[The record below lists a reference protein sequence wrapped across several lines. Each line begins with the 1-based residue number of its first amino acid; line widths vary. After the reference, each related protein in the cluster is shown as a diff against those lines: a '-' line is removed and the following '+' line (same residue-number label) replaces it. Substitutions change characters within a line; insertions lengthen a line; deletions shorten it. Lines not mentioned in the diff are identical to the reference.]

1 MTATQVPSLRVA
13 GRQVPLVL
21 PSIRDARLHTAAVI
35 ISVHTIGITALG
47 FRVSVFQILSAIL
60 TAALVDVTINLRLT
74 GKIVWP
80 ASGMLTGSGV
90 ALILRLTDMHAGDFW
105 AWDGWYLYAAI
116 AGLSVLSKY
125 VLRWRGTHLFNPSNL
140 GLVVAFLLLGSSII
154 EPLDFWW
161 APLHGWM
168 ALAYL
173 VILGGGIAITRR
185 LALFEMAL
193 AFWVVL
199 AAGLGVLA
207 ASGHCMVAAWAPE
220 PLCGSNFWWVLV
232 TSPEVLIFMLFMITD
247 PKTIPR
253 GRLPRLAFSVTL
265 GLLAT
270 LLIAPQTTEFGAK
283 VALLGSLVL
292 LTPVRSAFERLGNLS
307 VPAPARP
314 RAFLQGAWIG
324 AGLIAAATAVVLA
337 GAPARSTPPAAAATA
352 PAVVDVDPAS
362 LPEATVDAEVASLN
376 LDNDLDAIV
385 VAFAENLATEA
396 EALRRA
402 DGGMLAGV
410 ATGDHLA
417 QLQRR
422 LDEALTTG
430 VRRAHEYRFDSLH
443 VAVAERPEGQSS
455 AGLSVQ
461 VTGTRDVVV
470 FDALGN
476 ETSRSPEG
484 YAADFMLRQ
493 VAGDRWL
500 IAAVEES

>member
-1 MTATQVPSLRVA
+1 MTATHVPTLRVA

-74 GKIVWP
+74 GKLVWP

-90 ALILRLTDMHAGDFW
+90 ALILRMVDMRAGDFW

-140 GLVVAFLLLGSSII
+140 GLVAAFLILGSSVI

-161 APLHGWM
+161 APLDGWM

-173 VILGGGIAITRR
+173 VILAGGIAITRR
-185 LALFEMAL
+185 LALFEMAV
-193 AFWVVL
+193 AFWAVL

-220 PLCGSNFWWVLV
+220 PLCGSGFWWALI

-270 LLIAPQTTEFGAK
+270 LLIAPQATEFGAK

-292 LTPVRSAFERLGNLS
+292 LTPVRSVFEGLGD
-307 VPAPARP
+307 VGAPASSRP

-324 AGLIAAATAVVLA
+324 AGLVAVATAVVIA
-337 GAPARSTPPAAAATA
+337 GGPARSAPT
-352 PAVVDVDPAS
+352 PAVAASTIVEVDPAA
-362 LPEATVDAEVASLN
+362 LPEATVDPEVASLN
-376 LDNDLDAIV
+376 LDSDPAAIALV
-385 VAFAENLATEA
+385 FAENLATEA

-410 ATGDHLA
+410 ATGDRLV

-422 LDEALTTG
+422 LDEAITTG
-430 VRRAHEYRFDSLH
+430 VRRAHEYRFDSIH
-443 VAVAERPEGQSS
+443 IAVAERPEGQSS
-455 AGLSVQ
+455 AGLSVRA
-461 VTGTRDVVV
+461 TGTRDVVV

-476 ETSRSPEG
+476 ETSRDTEG
-484 YAADFMLRQ
+484 YTADFMLRQ

-500 IAAVEES
+500 IAAVDEG

>member
-1 MTATQVPSLRVA
+1 MTATQVPTLRVA

-47 FRVSVFQILSAIL
+47 FRVSVFQILSAIF
-60 TAALVDVTINLRLT
+60 TAALVDVAINLRLT

-90 ALILRLTDMHAGDFW
+90 ALILRLTDMRAGDFW

-220 PLCGSNFWWVLV
+220 PLCGSNFWWALV

-253 GRLPRLAFSVTL
+253 GRRPRLAFSVTL

-292 LTPVRSAFERLGNLS
+292 LTPVRGAFERFGNLS
-307 VPAPARP
+307 VPSSARP
-314 RAFLQGAWIG
+314 RAFLQGAWVG
-324 AGLIAAATAVVLA
+324 AGLVAAATAVFVA
-337 GAPARSTPPAAAATA
+337 GAPARFAPPATTAA
-352 PAVVDVDPAS
+352 PVIVEVDPAT
-362 LPEATVDAEVASLN
+362 LPEATIDPEVASLN
-376 LDNDLDAIV
+376 LDADPDAIV
-385 VAFAENLATEA
+385 LAFAENLATET

-422 LDEALTTG
+422 LDEAITTG
-430 VRRAHEYRFDSLH
+430 VRQAHEYRFDSIH

-455 AGLSVQ
+455 AGLSVRA
-461 VTGTRDVVV
+461 TGTRDVVV
-470 FDALGN
+470 FDALGD

-484 YAADFMLRQ
+484 YTADFMLRR

-500 IAAVEES
+500 IAAVDEG